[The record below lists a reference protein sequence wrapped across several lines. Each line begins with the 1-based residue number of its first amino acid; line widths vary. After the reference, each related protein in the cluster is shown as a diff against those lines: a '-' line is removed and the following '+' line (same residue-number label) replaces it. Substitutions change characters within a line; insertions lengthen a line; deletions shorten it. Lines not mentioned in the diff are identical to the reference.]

1 MTFRLDRELP
11 DSLATTSS
19 RKCHVAVDIFDGKR
33 LVEVLDH
40 LEALGVEIVSA
51 ISIELK
57 HRLVHEWETPDPDW
71 VAAVVASNNHEWLAD
86 DSYVWPFDWSQQRVV
101 PEQPLRVYTAPRGVF
116 SGLGHHFGARASFR
130 RFVESMPESFEFTAG
145 DVVRKGKTLESWSRL
160 EPLRDVSILSA
171 DSLGAISTTRH
182 PQPFR
187 SHILWMG
194 SRLREDFGYA
204 WDPLWHGWLEQERSV
219 VVPVGTAIKL
229 SRRFPGDFLGYP
241 VLDRESAMA
250 VRAIEAVQ
258 MVRERLP
265 MKGWS

>member
-1 MTFRLDRELP
+1 MGASVTFRLDRELP

-130 RFVESMPESFEFTAG
+130 RFVESMPEGYQTQLGRWFKDGRE
-145 DVVRKGKTLESWSRL
+145 
-160 EPLRDVSILSA
+160 LSGGQWQKIALARAFMRGGA
-171 DSLGAISTTRH
+171 DL
-182 PQPFR
+182 
-187 SHILWMG
+187 L
-194 SRLREDFGYA
+194 
-204 WDPLWHGWLEQERSV
+204 
-219 VVPVGTAIKL
+219 
-229 SRRFPGDFLGYP
+229 
-241 VLDRESAMA
+241 VLDEPTSAMDA
-250 VRAIEAVQ
+250 GAEAQVFEHVRDLTRDRMAIVISHRFSTVRMADHIVVLDGGRIIEEGSHEALMADDGRYAKLFTLQ
-258 MVRERLP
+258 AAGYR
-265 MKGWS
+265 